1 MCGISAIYRYTQ
13 ITDLDKA
20 KLATMNQEMH
30 YRGPNE
36 NGVWTDDTCGLAHT
50 RLSIIGLENGKQ
62 PLFNEDKSL
71 VLICNGEI
79 YNYIELKKDLIEKGH
94 VFNSDSDSET
104 ILHLYEEY
112 GVKCLDHLR
121 GMFAFC
127 LWNTHTKQLFA
138 ARDRIGEKTL
148 YYAQIP
154 TGVVFCTELKAILK
168 NYLDKIQINGH
179 ALAESIRYNYPID
192 LKNTY
197 IEQIKRLQAG
207 EYALVDS
214 NGLELH
220 QYWKRELLPKFKG
233 TVEEAKTEIL
243 RLMRQSVGICLR
255 SDVPV
260 AVLLSGGID
269 SSAVAA
275 LAKETGREVHVI
287 TAGYKGQHDC
297 DEREVAKRFATEK
310 RLIYHEVELD
320 ATDFQDIFWEYSQYI
335 DEPVCDLSSM
345 SQWALYKKA
354 KAMGFTVLLG
364 GLGGDELFYGY
375 REWNEIAESLKLK
388 HIHQEFFPWKG
399 IDKKINFMLFILKNW
414 KSVLYAGYPNKIN
427 DKTTVDWTYD
437 DYMKFAETAKFN
449 YNSETI
455 KFSDIDVHVSYE
467 DRKSEIDQIYAATF
481 NTFMTTLCLYLADR
495 QGMGNSVEIRSP
507 LIDYKLVEFV
517 SSLPLEMKY
526 NNESPKYLL
535 KETLKGIVPDYILH
549 AQKRGFTPP
558 ITFIDQLVSNYSY
571 QFIESD
577 SKFFNSILADRL
589 LSMHL
594 SSKL

>member
-1 MCGISAIYRYTQ
+1 MCGISAIYRYTY
-13 ITDLDKA
+13 ITDSDKA
-20 KLATMNQEMH
+20 KLAAMNQEMH

-127 LWNTHTKQLFA
+127 LWNTRTKQLFA
-138 ARDRIGEKTL
+138 ARDRVGEKTL

-154 TGVVFCTELKAILK
+154 SGIIFCTELKAILK

-243 RLMRQSVGICLR
+243 RLMRQSVDICLR

-310 RLIYHEVELD
+310 GLIYHEVELD

-335 DEPVCDLSSM
+335 DEPVCDISSM

-375 REWNEIAESLKLK
+375 RELNKIAESLKLK
-388 HIHQEFFPWKG
+388 HQHQSMFPWKG
-399 IDKKINFMLFILKNW
+399 KKIVFLKFMFDHW
-414 KSVLYAGYPNKIN
+414 KYVLYAGYPNKIN

-449 YNSETI
+449 YNSDTI
-455 KFSDIDVHVSYE
+455 KFSDIDVHISYE
-467 DRKSEIDQIYAATF
+467 ERKSEIDQIYAATF

-517 SSLPLEMKY
+517 LSLPLEMKY
-526 NNESPKYLL
+526 NKDSPKYLL
-535 KETLKGIVPDYILH
+535 KEILKGIVPDYILH
-549 AQKRGFTPP
+549 APKRGFTPP
-558 ITFIDQLVSNYSY
+558 TSFINELVSNYSY

-594 SSKL
+594 STKL